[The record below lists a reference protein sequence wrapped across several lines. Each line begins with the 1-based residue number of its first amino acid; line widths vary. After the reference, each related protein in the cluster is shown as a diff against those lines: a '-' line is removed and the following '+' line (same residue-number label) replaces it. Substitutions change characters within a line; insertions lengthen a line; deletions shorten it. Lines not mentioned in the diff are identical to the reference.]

1 MPRTAVA
8 AIDQKK
14 YHRWEGKMRNYF
26 FTIAMGLCVLIGVV
40 SLGTTSNPGT
50 ALMALF
56 AATLGL
62 FGVGLG
68 LYQIRASHKAG
79 RTLSIFGPPAGL
91 EEYQRRGPRHGT
103 RGENWFGVFMGTWIA
118 ASSLWRL
125 DDGWNAL
132 DMIFFSL
139 ALVIVLVSI
148 VRLALLR
155 RTKQTPQ
162 ATSHSAT
169 AHTFGHPNNPHD

>member
-1 MPRTAVA
+1 MCRELSSQLSSTRRTT
-8 AIDQKK
+8 
-14 YHRWEGKMRNYF
+14 RWGKMRNYF

-148 VRLALLR
+148 VRKYVLSR
-155 RTKQTPQ
+155 
-162 ATSHSAT
+162 SAT
-169 AHTFGHPNNPHD
+169 WPAGSAWFDGAGPGGR